1 MGNFR
6 FNLLVC
12 AGTGCV
18 SNNSFKVKAALEREI
33 EKHKLQ
39 EEIQV
44 VTTGCNG
51 FCANGPIV
59 VVKPDDIFYQLL
71 TEEQIPH
78 LVEEH
83 FLKGRPVEKLMYTPS
98 KDGAPIPKMGDIPF
112 FGKQQLI
119 ALANRGLIDPE
130 NIDEYIALGGY
141 QALSKA
147 LTEMT
152 PEQVIEEIKASG
164 LRGRGGAGFPT
175 GKKWEFCRNA
185 SSAKA
190 GSSALCARAHLRT
203 GGAGTS
209 PSAQERTSGLA
220 QAGSSAIPG
229 GAGTSPSLAQKY
241 IICNADEGDPGA
253 FMDRSIVESDPH
265 ALLEGMLIGAYAIGA
280 GQGIIYIR
288 GEYPLALE
296 RLNQALEQARDYGLL
311 GEEILGTDFSFDISV
326 SKGAGAF
333 VCGEET
339 SLIGSL
345 EGKLPEPRVRPPYP
359 AQSGYMGKPTN
370 INNVETWANV
380 PHIIKRGADWFS
392 SIGTETSKGTKVFSL
407 VGKVNNTGLVEVPM
421 GITMR
426 EIVFD
431 IGGGIPDGKKFKA
444 VQTGGPSGGCI
455 PESLLDTPVDYE
467 SLTQAG
473 SIMGSG
479 GMIVMDE
486 NNCMVEVARYF
497 VSFTQEESCG
507 KCSPCREGTW
517 HMMNIL
523 DNITQGKGQ
532 EGDIELLEKIGKH
545 IKETALCGLGNT
557 APNPV
562 LTTIRYFRDEYEAHI
577 RDKRCPAG
585 VCKALITY
593 SIDPQNCTGCTACA
607 KNCPVECISGERK
620 QTHVIDQ
627 EKCIKCGMCDS
638 VCNFDAVRI
647 E

>member
-1 MGNFR
+1 
-6 FNLLVC
+6 
-12 AGTGCV
+12 
-18 SNNSFKVKAALEREI
+18 
-33 EKHKLQ
+33 
-39 EEIQV
+39 
-44 VTTGCNG
+44 
-51 FCANGPIV
+51 
-59 VVKPDDIFYQLL
+59 
-71 TEEQIPH
+71 
-78 LVEEH
+78 
-83 FLKGRPVEKLMYTPS
+83 
-98 KDGAPIPKMGDIPF
+98 
-112 FGKQQLI
+112 
-119 ALANRGLIDPE
+119 
-130 NIDEYIALGGY
+130 
-141 QALSKA
+141 
-147 LTEMT
+147 
-152 PEQVIEEIKASG
+152 
-164 LRGRGGAGFPT
+164 
-175 GKKWEFCRNA
+175 
-185 SSAKA
+185 
-190 GSSALCARAHLRT
+190 
-203 GGAGTS
+203 
-209 PSAQERTSGLA
+209 
-220 QAGSSAIPG
+220 
-229 GAGTSPSLAQKY
+229 
-241 IICNADEGDPGA
+241 
-253 FMDRSIVESDPH
+253 
-265 ALLEGMLIGAYAIGA
+265 
-280 GQGIIYIR
+280 
-288 GEYPLALE
+288 
-296 RLNQALEQARDYGLL
+296 
-311 GEEILGTDFSFDISV
+311 
-326 SKGAGAF
+326 
-333 VCGEET
+333 
-339 SLIGSL
+339 
-345 EGKLPEPRVRPPYP
+345 
-359 AQSGYMGKPTN
+359 MGKPTN

-407 VGKVNNTGLVEVPM
+407 VGKVNIPGLVEVPM

-431 IGGGIPDGKKFKA
+431 IGGGIPDSKKFKA

-517 HMMNIL
+517 HMKNIL
-523 DNITQGKGQ
+523 EDITEGKGQ
-532 EGDIELLEKIGKH
+532 EGDIELLEKIGRN

-593 SIDPQNCTGCTACA
+593 SIDPEKCTGCTVCA
-607 KNCPVECISGERK
+607 KNCPVDCISGQRK

-627 EKCIKCGMCDS
+627 EKCIKCGMCES

>member
-1 MGNFR
+1 MASYR
-6 FNLLVC
+6 LDLLVC

-18 SNNSFKVKAALEREI
+18 SNNSFKVKAALERELQ
-33 EKHKLQ
+33 KHDLQ
-39 EEIQV
+39 DEIRV

-59 VVKPDDIFYQLL
+59 VVKPDGIFYQML
-71 TEEQIPH
+71 TEEDIPH

-83 FLKGRPVEKLMYTPS
+83 FLKGRPVEKLMYKPA
-98 KDGAPIPKMGDIPF
+98 KDEAAIPRMSEIPF

-119 ALANRGLIDPE
+119 ALANRGLVDPE

-141 QALSKA
+141 QALAKA

-152 PEQVIEEIKASG
+152 PEGIIQEIKDSG

-175 GKKWEFCRNA
+175 GRKWEFCRNA
-185 SSAKA
+185 
-190 GSSALCARAHLRT
+190 
-203 GGAGTS
+203 
-209 PSAQERTSGLA
+209 
-220 QAGSSAIPG
+220 PG
-229 GAGTSPSLAQKY
+229 EEKF
-241 IICNADEGDPGA
+241 IICNGDEGDPGA

-265 ALLEGMLIGAYAIGA
+265 ALLEGMIIGARAIGA
-280 GQGIIYIR
+280 AHGFIYIR

-296 RLNQALEQARDYGLL
+296 RLTQAIEQAHEYGLL
-311 GEEILGTDFSFDISV
+311 GEDILGSGFAFDITV

-359 AQSGYMGKPTN
+359 AQSGYLGKPTN

-380 PHIIKRGADWFS
+380 PHIIKRGAAWFS

-407 VGKVNNTGLVEVPM
+407 VGKVVNTGLVEVPM

-455 PESLLDTPVDYE
+455 PDSLLDTPVDYE
-467 SLTQAG
+467 SLVQAG

-486 NNCMVEVARYF
+486 DNCMVEVARYF

-507 KCSPCREGTW
+507 KCTPCREGTW
-517 HMMNIL
+517 HMKNLLADIAE
-523 DNITQGKGQ
+523 GRGQ
-532 EGDIELLEKIGKH
+532 EGDIELLEKMGQM
-545 IKETALCGLGNT
+545 IKATALCGLGNT

-577 RDKRCPAG
+577 RDKRCPAR
-585 VCKALITY
+585 VCKALIQY
-593 SIDPQNCTGCTACA
+593 LIDPDKCTGCQACF
-607 KNCPVECISGERK
+607 KNCPVTCIAGERK
-620 QTHVIDQ
+620 QVHVIDQ
-627 EKCIKCGMCDS
+627 SRCIKCGMCHS

>member
-1 MGNFR
+1 MANYR

-18 SNNSFKVKAALEREI
+18 SNNSFKVKAALEKEI
-33 EKHKLQ
+33 EKHHLQ

-59 VVKPDDIFYQLL
+59 VVKPDGVFYQML
-71 TEEQIPH
+71 TEEDIPH

-83 FLKGRPVEKLMYTPS
+83 FLKGRPVEKLMYRP
-98 KDGAPIPKMGDIPF
+98 AAEQPPIPKMSDIPF
-112 FGKQQLI
+112 FGKQQLV

-130 NIDEYIALGGY
+130 NIDEYIAVGGY
-141 QALSKA
+141 QALVKA
-147 LTEMT
+147 LTQMT

-185 SSAKA
+185 PVVD
-190 GSSALCARAHLRT
+190 G
-203 GGAGTS
+203 
-209 PSAQERTSGLA
+209 
-220 QAGSSAIPG
+220 I
-229 GAGTSPSLAQKY
+229 KY

-280 GQGIIYIR
+280 GHGFIYIR

-296 RLNQALEQARDYGLL
+296 RLTQAIEQAREYGLL
-311 GEEILGTDFSFDISV
+311 GEGILGTDFSFDISI

-380 PHIIKRGADWFS
+380 PHIINRGAAWFS
-392 SIGTETSKGTKVFSL
+392 SIGTDTSKGTKVFSL

-486 NNCMVEVARYF
+486 GTCMVEVARYF

-507 KCSPCREGTW
+507 KCTPCREGTW
-517 HMMNIL
+517 HMLNIL
-523 DNITQGKGQ
+523 DAITQGKGQ
-532 EGDIELLEKIGKH
+532 EGDLELLEKIGRH

-593 SIDPQNCTGCTACA
+593 RIDPQNCTGCTACA
-607 KNCPVECISGERK
+607 RNCPVSCISGERK

-627 EKCIKCGMCDS
+627 DVCIKCGMCHS

>member
-1 MGNFR
+1 MKLKPEDIRSIREKSASVSAIRRGEGAAEKKMD
-6 FNLLVC
+6 LLVC

-18 SNNSFKVKAALEREI
+18 SNHSLKVKSSLIAEI
-33 EKHKLQ
+33 EKHELQ
-39 EEIQV
+39 NRINV

-71 TEEQIPH
+71 TPEDIPQ

-83 FLKGRPVEKLMYTPS
+83 FLGGRPVERLMYRP
-98 KDGAPIPKMGDIPF
+98 GEGEAPIPKMASIPF

-119 ALANRGLIDPE
+119 ALANRGIVDPE
-130 NIDEYIALGGY
+130 RIEEYIALGGY
-141 QALSKA
+141 QALVKA
-147 LTEMT
+147 LTEMSR
-152 PEQVIEEIKASG
+152 EQVIEEIKTSG

-175 GKKWEFCRNA
+175 GKKWEFCKNA
-185 SSAKA
+185 TVASAEGEA
-190 GSSALCARAHLRT
+190 A
-203 GGAGTS
+203 
-209 PSAQERTSGLA
+209 
-220 QAGSSAIPG
+220 
-229 GAGTSPSLAQKY
+229 KY

-253 FMDRSIVESDPH
+253 FMDRSIVESDPY

-280 GQGIIYIR
+280 THGFIYIR
-288 GEYPLALE
+288 AEYPLALE
-296 RLNQALEQARDYGLL
+296 RLTQALEQAREYGLL
-311 GEEILGTDFSFDISV
+311 GEQILGTDFSFDITV

-339 SLIGSL
+339 SLIASL

-380 PHIIKRGADWFS
+380 PHIINRGAEWFS
-392 SIGTETSKGTKVFSL
+392 SFGTDTSKGTKVFSL

-426 EIVFD
+426 EIVFE
-431 IGGGIPDGKKFKA
+431 IGGGIPGGKKFKA

-467 SLTQAG
+467 SLVQAG

-486 NNCMVEVARYF
+486 DNCMVEVARYF
-497 VSFTQEESCG
+497 ISFTQQESCG
-507 KCSPCREGTW
+507 KCTPCREGTW
-517 HMMNIL
+517 HMLNIL
-523 DNITQGKGQ
+523 EDISAGRGQ
-532 EGDIELLEKIGKH
+532 EGDIELLEKMAQH

-593 SIDPQNCTGCTACA
+593 SIDPVNCTGCTACA
-607 KNCPVECISGERK
+607 KNCPVACISGERK
-620 QTHVIDQ
+620 KTHVIDQ
-627 EKCIKCGMCDS
+627 DRCIKCGMCYS
-638 VCNFDAVRI
+638 VCNFDAVRV

>member
-1 MGNFR
+1 MANYR
-6 FNLLVC
+6 MSLLVC

-18 SNNSFKVKAALEREI
+18 SNNSFKVKTALEKELG
-33 EKHKLQ
+33 KYGLQ

-44 VTTGCNG
+44 ITTGCNG

-59 VVKPDDIFYQLL
+59 VVKPEGIFYQLL
-71 TEEQIPH
+71 QEQDVPH

-83 FLKGRPVEKLMYTPS
+83 FLKGRPVEKLMYSPA
-98 KDGAPIPKMGDIPF
+98 KGEPPIPKMSDIPF
-112 FGKQQLI
+112 FGKQRLI

-130 NIDEYIALGGY
+130 NIDEYIARGGY
-141 QALSKA
+141 KA
-147 LTEMT
+147 LAKVLGQMT
-152 PEQVIEEIKASG
+152 PEGVIAEVKASG
-164 LRGRGGAGFPT
+164 IRGRGGAGFPT
-175 GKKWEFCRNA
+175 GKKWELCR
-185 SSAKA
+185 SSE
-190 GSSALCARAHLRT
+190 GDDR
-203 GGAGTS
+203 
-209 PSAQERTSGLA
+209 
-220 QAGSSAIPG
+220 
-229 GAGTSPSLAQKY
+229 Y
-241 IICNADEGDPGA
+241 VICNGDEGDPGA
-253 FMDRSIVESDPH
+253 FMDRSIIESDPH
-265 ALLEGMLIGAYAIGA
+265 AVLEGMTIGAFAIGA
-280 GQGIIYIR
+280 NHGFIYIR
-288 GEYPLALE
+288 AEYPLALE
-296 RLNQALEQARDYGLL
+296 RLTQAIEQAHDYGLL
-311 GEEILGTDFSFDISV
+311 GEDILGSGFDFDLTV

-359 AQSGYMGKPTN
+359 AQSGYHGKPTN
-370 INNVETWANV
+370 INNVETWANI
-380 PHIIKRGADWFS
+380 PHIINRGAAWFS
-392 SIGTETSKGTKVFSL
+392 AIGTATSKGTKVFSL

-421 GITMR
+421 GISMR

-431 IGGGIPDGKKFKA
+431 IGGGIPNGKKFKA

-486 NNCMVEVARYF
+486 QTCMVEVARYF
-497 VSFTQEESCG
+497 VSFTREESCG

-523 DNITQGKGQ
+523 ENIVQGKG
-532 EGDIELLEKIGKH
+532 EEKDIELLEKMGRL

-562 LTTIRYFRDEYEAHI
+562 LTTIRYFRDEYLAHI

-585 VCKALITY
+585 VCKALIHY
-593 SIDPQNCTGCTACA
+593 FILPDKCVGCMACA
-607 KNCPVECISGERK
+607 KNCPVNCISGERK
-620 QTHVIDQ
+620 KLHVIDQ
-627 EKCIKCGMCDS
+627 AICIKCGMCYS
-638 VCNFDAVRI
+638 VCNYDAVRV

>member
-1 MGNFR
+1 MKLKPEDLDKIRERMKPIIRLREAEDNSKIDATPGAYR
-6 FNLLVC
+6 MSLLVC

-18 SNNSFKVKAALEREI
+18 SNNSFKVKSALEKELGR
-33 EKHKLQ
+33 HGLQ
-39 EEIQV
+39 DEIQV
-44 VTTGCNG
+44 ITTGCNG

-59 VVKPDDIFYQLL
+59 VVKPEGIFYQLL
-71 TEEQIPH
+71 KEEDIPH

-83 FLKGRPVEKLMYTPS
+83 FLKGRPVEKLMYVPAE
-98 KDGAPIPKMGDIPF
+98 GEPPIPRMSDIPF

-130 NIDEYIALGGY
+130 NIDEYIARGGY
-141 QALSKA
+141 KA
-147 LTEMT
+147 LAKVLGEMS
-152 PEQVIEEIKASG
+152 PEGVIEEVKASG
-164 LRGRGGAGFPT
+164 IRGRGGAGFPT
-175 GKKWEFCRNA
+175 WKKWELARN
-185 SSAKA
+185 SA
-190 GSSALCARAHLRT
+190 GD
-203 GGAGTS
+203 
-209 PSAQERTSGLA
+209 E
-220 QAGSSAIPG
+220 
-229 GAGTSPSLAQKY
+229 KY
-241 IICNADEGDPGA
+241 VICNADEGDPGA
-253 FMDRSIVESDPH
+253 FMDRSIIESDPH
-265 ALLEGMLIGAYAIGA
+265 AVLEGMTIGAFAIGA
-280 GQGIIYIR
+280 GHGFIYIR
-288 GEYPLALE
+288 AEYPLALE
-296 RLNQALEQARDYGLL
+296 RLTQAIEQAHEYGLL
-311 GEEILGTDFSFDISV
+311 GEDVLGSGFDFDLTV

-359 AQSGYMGKPTN
+359 AQAGYHGKPTN
-370 INNVETWANV
+370 INNVETWANI
-380 PHIIKRGADWFS
+380 PHIINRGAGWLS
-392 SIGTETSKGTKVFSL
+392 AIGTATSKGTKVFSL

-421 GITMR
+421 GISMR

-431 IGGGIPDGKKFKA
+431 IGGGIPNGRKFKA

-486 NNCMVEVARYF
+486 GTCMVEVARYF
-497 VSFTQEESCG
+497 VSFTREESCG

-523 DNITQGKGQ
+523 ENIVQGKGQ
-532 EGDIELLEKIGKH
+532 EQDIELLEKLGRL

-562 LTTIRYFRDEYEAHI
+562 LTTIRYFRDEYLAHI

-585 VCKALITY
+585 VCKALIHY
-593 SIDPQNCTGCTACA
+593 FVLPDKCVGCMACA
-607 KNCPVECISGERK
+607 KNCPVNCIAGERK
-620 QTHVIDQ
+620 KVHMIDQ
-627 EKCIKCGMCDS
+627 NICIKCGMCYS
-638 VCNFDAVRI
+638 VCNYDAVRV

>member
-1 MGNFR
+1 MKLKPEGIRTIREKFASVSAIR
-6 FNLLVC
+6 HGQGIAGKTMDLLVC

-18 SNNSFKVKAALEREI
+18 SNHSLKVKASLVA
-33 EKHKLQ
+33 
-39 EEIQV
+39 EIQKHGLQDRIKV

-59 VVKPDDIFYQLL
+59 VVRPDDIFYQLL
-71 TEEQIPH
+71 TPEDIPH

-83 FLKGRPVEKLMYTPS
+83 LVNGRPVEKLMYRSTE
-98 KDGAPIPKMGDIPF
+98 KDTPIPKMASIPF
-112 FGKQQLI
+112 FGKQRLI
-119 ALANRGLIDPE
+119 ALSNRGIVDPE
-130 NIDEYIALGGY
+130 RIDEYIALGGY
-141 QALSKA
+141 QALVKA
-147 LTEMT
+147 LTGMSR
-152 PEQVIEEIKASG
+152 EQVIEEIKASG

-185 SSAKA
+185 RVA
-190 GSSALCARAHLRT
+190 
-203 GGAGTS
+203 
-209 PSAQERTSGLA
+209 EEEGLEPA
-220 QAGSSAIPG
+220 
-229 GAGTSPSLAQKY
+229 KY

-265 ALLEGMLIGAYAIGA
+265 AVLEGMAIGAYAIGA
-280 GQGIIYIR
+280 SHGFIYIR
-288 GEYPLALE
+288 AEYPLALE
-296 RLNQALEQARDYGLL
+296 RLNQALDQARDYGLL
-311 GEEILGTDFSFDISV
+311 GERILETDFSFDVTV

-380 PHIIKRGADWFS
+380 PHIINRGAQWFS
-392 SIGTETSKGTKVFSL
+392 SIGTDTSKGTKVFSL

-431 IGGGIPDGKKFKA
+431 IGGGIPGGKKFKA

-467 SLTQAG
+467 SLIQAG

-486 NNCMVEVARYF
+486 DNCMVEVARYF
-497 VSFTQEESCG
+497 ISFTQQESCG
-507 KCSPCREGTW
+507 KCTPCREGTW
-517 HMMNIL
+517 HMLNIL
-523 DNITQGKGQ
+523 EDITAGKGR
-532 EGDIELLEKIGKH
+532 EGDIELLEKMGRQ

-577 RDKRCPAG
+577 RDKRCPAK

-593 SIDPQNCTGCTACA
+593 TIDPVNCTGCTACA
-607 KNCPVECISGERK
+607 RNCPVACISGERK

-627 EKCIKCGMCDS
+627 DRCIKCGMCYS

>member
-1 MGNFR
+1 MKITPADLEAIRGR
-6 FNLLVC
+6 MEPLLAPRSDHREDAGRGKRLDLLVC

-18 SNNSFKVKAALEREI
+18 SNNSLKVKTALEKEL
-33 EKHKLQ
+33 EKHQLQ
-39 EEIQV
+39 DDIRV
-44 VTTGCNG
+44 ITTGCNG

-71 TEEQIPH
+71 TEEDVPH

-83 FLKGRPVEKLMYTPS
+83 FLKGRPVERLMYRLAEN
-98 KDGAPIPKMGDIPF
+98 DAPIPRMREIPF

-119 ALANRGLIDPE
+119 ALANRGLVDPE
-130 NIDEYIALGGY
+130 NIDEYIGLGGY
-141 QALSKA
+141 RALAKA
-147 LTEMT
+147 LTGMT
-152 PEQVIEEIKASG
+152 PEAVIQEIKASG

-175 GKKWEFCRNA
+175 GRKWEFCRNA
-185 SSAKA
+185 
-190 GSSALCARAHLRT
+190 
-203 GGAGTS
+203 
-209 PSAQERTSGLA
+209 
-220 QAGSSAIPG
+220 PG
-229 GAGTSPSLAQKY
+229 EEKY

-265 ALLEGMLIGAYAIGA
+265 ALLEGMLIGARAIGA
-280 GQGIIYIR
+280 RHGFIYIR

-296 RLNQALEQARDYGLL
+296 RLTQAIEQAHDYGLL
-311 GEEILGTDFSFDISV
+311 GEDILGTGFSFEITV

-345 EGKLPEPRVRPPYP
+345 EGKLPEPRVRPPFP

-380 PHIIKRGADWFS
+380 PHIINRGAAWFS
-392 SIGTETSKGTKVFSL
+392 SIGTESSKGTKVFSL
-407 VGKVNNTGLVEVPM
+407 VGKVVNTGLVEVPM
-421 GITMR
+421 GISMR

-467 SLTQAG
+467 SLAQAG

-517 HMMNIL
+517 HMKNIL
-523 DNITQGKGQ
+523 TDITEGKGR
-532 EGDIELLEKIGKH
+532 EGDLELLEKMGRL
-545 IKETALCGLGNT
+545 IKDTALCGLGNT

-562 LTTIRYFRDEYEAHI
+562 LTTIRYFREEYEAHI

-585 VCKALITY
+585 VCKALIRY
-593 SIDPQNCTGCTACA
+593 LIDPEKCTGCQACF
-607 KNCPVECISGERK
+607 KNCPVNCIAGERK
-620 QTHVIDQ
+620 KVHVIDQ
-627 EKCIKCGMCDS
+627 SRCIKCGMCHS

>member
-1 MGNFR
+1 MKLKPEDIRLIREKYASVSAIRSGEGTRGKNID
-6 FNLLVC
+6 LLVC

-18 SNNSFKVKAALEREI
+18 SNHSLKVKAALIAEI

-39 EEIQV
+39 DRIKV

-59 VVKPDDIFYQLL
+59 VVKPEDIFYQLL
-71 TEEQIPH
+71 KPEDIPH

-83 FLKGRPVEKLMYTPS
+83 FLEGRPVERLMYRPGEG
-98 KDGAPIPKMGDIPF
+98 KPIPKMASIPF

-119 ALANRGLIDPE
+119 ALSNRGTVDPE
-130 NIDEYIALGGY
+130 KIEEYIALGGY
-141 QALSKA
+141 QALAKA
-147 LTEMT
+147 LTEMSA
-152 PEQVIEEIKASG
+152 EQVIEEIKASG

-185 SSAKA
+185 RVVEDGDSAFA
-190 GSSALCARAHLRT
+190 
-203 GGAGTS
+203 
-209 PSAQERTSGLA
+209 
-220 QAGSSAIPG
+220 
-229 GAGTSPSLAQKY
+229 KY

-280 GQGIIYIR
+280 THGFIYIR
-288 GEYPLALE
+288 AEYPLALE
-296 RLNQALEQARDYGLL
+296 RLTQALEQAREYGLL
-311 GEEILGTDFSFDISV
+311 GERILGSDFSFDITV

-359 AQSGYMGKPTN
+359 AQYGYMGKPTN

-380 PHIIKRGADWFS
+380 PHIIIRGAEWFS
-392 SIGTETSKGTKVFSL
+392 AIGTDTSKGTKVFSL

-431 IGGGIPDGKKFKA
+431 IGGGIPGGKRFKA

-467 SLTQAG
+467 SLVQAG

-486 NNCMVEVARYF
+486 DNCMVEVARYF
-497 VSFTQEESCG
+497 ISFTQQESCG
-507 KCSPCREGTW
+507 KCTPCREGTW
-517 HMMNIL
+517 HMLNIL
-523 DNITQGKGQ
+523 EDITAGRGR
-532 EGDIELLEKIGKH
+532 EGDIELLEKMGRQ

-577 RDKRCPAG
+577 RDGRCPAR

-593 SIDPQNCTGCTACA
+593 SIDPVNCTGCTACA
-607 KNCPVECISGERK
+607 KNCPVACISGERK

-627 EKCIKCGMCDS
+627 DRCIKCGMCYS
-638 VCNFDAVRI
+638 VCNFDAVRV

>member
-1 MGNFR
+1 MGNYR

-18 SNNSFKVKAALEREI
+18 SNNAFKVKAALEKEI

-44 VTTGCNG
+44 ISTGCNG
-51 FCANGPIV
+51 FCANGPIM

-71 TEEQIPH
+71 TEEDIPG

-83 FLKGRPVEKLMYTPS
+83 FLKGRPVEKLMYTPA
-98 KDGAPIPKMGDIPF
+98 KDEHPIPKMSDIPF

-119 ALANRGLIDPE
+119 ALSNRGLIDPE

-141 QALSKA
+141 QALAKV
-147 LTEMT
+147 LTKMT
-152 PEQVIEEIKASG
+152 PEQVIEEIQTAG

-185 SSAKA
+185 LVSEDSSAP
-190 GSSALCARAHLRT
+190 GNN
-203 GGAGTS
+203 GNS
-209 PSAQERTSGLA
+209 PSAA
-220 QAGSSAIPG
+220 D
-229 GAGTSPSLAQKY
+229 KY

-280 GQGIIYIR
+280 THGFIYIR

-296 RLNQALEQARDYGLL
+296 RLTQALEQAREYGLL
-311 GEEILGTDFSFDISV
+311 GDEILGTGFSFDISV

-380 PHIIKRGADWFS
+380 PHIINRGAAWFS

-467 SLTQAG
+467 SLVQAG

-486 NNCMVEVARYF
+486 GNCMVEVARYF
-497 VSFTQEESCG
+497 VSFTQQESCG
-507 KCSPCREGTW
+507 KCTPCREGTW
-517 HMMNIL
+517 HMLNIL
-523 DNITQGKGQ
+523 ENISQGRGQ
-532 EGDIELLEKIGKH
+532 EGDIELLEKMGRY

-562 LTTIRYFRDEYEAHI
+562 LTTIRYFRNEYEAHI
-577 RDKRCPAG
+577 REKRCPAG

-593 SIDPQNCTGCTACA
+593 SIDPENCTGCTACA
-607 KNCPVECISGERK
+607 KNCPVACISGERK
-620 QTHVIDQ
+620 QTHVINQ
-627 EKCIKCGMCDS
+627 EKCIKCGMCYS
-638 VCNFDAVRI
+638 VCNFDAVRVR
-647 E
+647 

>member
-18 SNNSFKVKAALEREI
+18 SNNSFKVKTALEKEI

-44 VTTGCNG
+44 ITTGCNG

-83 FLKGRPVEKLMYTPS
+83 FLKGRPVEKLMYTPA
-98 KDGAPIPKMGDIPF
+98 KDEAPIPKMSDIPF

-141 QALSKA
+141 QALTKA

-175 GKKWEFCRNA
+175 GKKWEFYRNA
-185 SSAKA
+185 SSAETD
-190 GSSALCARAHLRT
+190 SSAIP

-209 PSAQERTSGLA
+209 PSAQERTSG
-220 QAGSSAIPG
+220 
-229 GAGTSPSLAQKY
+229 LAQKY

-280 GQGIIYIR
+280 GHGIIYIR

-311 GEEILGTDFSFDISV
+311 GEEILGADFSFDISV

-380 PHIIKRGADWFS
+380 PHIIKRGADWYS

-455 PESLLDTPVDYE
+455 PENLLDTPVDYE

-523 DNITQGKGQ
+523 ENITQGKGQ
-532 EGDIELLEKIGKH
+532 EGDIELLEKIGRH

-577 RDKRCPAG
+577 RANRCPSG

-593 SIDPQNCTGCTACA
+593 SIDPENCTGCTVCA

-627 EKCIKCGMCDS
+627 EKCIKCGMCHS

>member
-1 MGNFR
+1 MGNYR

-18 SNNSFKVKAALEREI
+18 SNNAFKVKAALEKEI

-44 VTTGCNG
+44 ISTGCNG
-51 FCANGPIV
+51 FCANGPIM

-71 TEEQIPH
+71 TEEDIPG

-83 FLKGRPVEKLMYTPS
+83 FLKGRPVEKLMYTPA
-98 KDGAPIPKMGDIPF
+98 KDEHPIPKMSDIPF

-119 ALANRGLIDPE
+119 ALSNRGLIDPE

-141 QALSKA
+141 QALAKV
-147 LTEMT
+147 LTKMT
-152 PEQVIEEIKASG
+152 PEQVIEEIQTAG

-185 SSAKA
+185 LVSEDSSAP
-190 GSSALCARAHLRT
+190 GNN
-203 GGAGTS
+203 GNS
-209 PSAQERTSGLA
+209 PSAA
-220 QAGSSAIPG
+220 D
-229 GAGTSPSLAQKY
+229 KY

-280 GQGIIYIR
+280 THGFIYIR

-296 RLNQALEQARDYGLL
+296 RLTQALEQAREYGLL
-311 GEEILGTDFSFDISV
+311 GDEILGTGFSFDISV

-380 PHIIKRGADWFS
+380 PHIINRGAAWFS

-467 SLTQAG
+467 SLVQAG

-486 NNCMVEVARYF
+486 GNCMVEVARYF
-497 VSFTQEESCG
+497 VSFTQQESCG
-507 KCSPCREGTW
+507 KCTPCREGTW
-517 HMMNIL
+517 HMLNIL
-523 DNITQGKGQ
+523 ENISQGKGQ
-532 EGDIELLEKIGKH
+532 EGDIELLEKMGRY

-562 LTTIRYFRDEYEAHI
+562 LTTIRYFRNEYEAHI
-577 RDKRCPAG
+577 REKRCPAG

-593 SIDPQNCTGCTACA
+593 SIDPENCTGCTACA
-607 KNCPVECISGERK
+607 KNCPVACISGERK
-620 QTHVIDQ
+620 QTHVINQ
-627 EKCIKCGMCDS
+627 EKCIKCGMCYS
-638 VCNFDAVRI
+638 VCNFDAVRVR
-647 E
+647 